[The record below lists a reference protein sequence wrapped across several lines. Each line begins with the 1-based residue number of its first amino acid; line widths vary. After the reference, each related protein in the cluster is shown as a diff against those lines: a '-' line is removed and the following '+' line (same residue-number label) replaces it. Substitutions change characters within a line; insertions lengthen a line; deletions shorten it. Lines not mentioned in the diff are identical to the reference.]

1 MSQHDSPDDSSPVSS
16 LWRGRVLVA
25 IAAIMWSTSGLFAKA
40 PIFDA
45 WPEASRGMLMAFWRA
60 AFASLILAVMVRKV
74 QWSWKLLP
82 LVVAFAL
89 MNWTYLNGMVL
100 CESSLAIW
108 LQYTAPIWACLF
120 AWRLFGERPRGRD
133 WLLLTLA
140 AAGLAIILSA
150 ELRGSSVNGVLYG
163 LASGVFFAAVV
174 VLIRWNKDLD
184 AAWVVFL
191 NHAVTAVL
199 FFPILFYANIY
210 PSTGQLLY
218 LAGFGMFQLGLPYFL
233 LAIAL
238 KSISSHE
245 ASGLTLLE
253 PILVP
258 VWVWA
263 AWGHLAN
270 YEAPRW
276 TTLIGGGLILVALVV
291 HTCLGAR
298 KIYSRQCSS
307 PKS

>member
-1 MSQHDSPDDSSPVSS
+1 M
-16 LWRGRVLVA
+16 LVA

-40 PIFDA
+40 PVFDA

-60 AFASLILAVMVRKV
+60 AFASLILAIMVRKI
-74 QWSWKLLP
+74 QWTWKLLP

-133 WLLLTLA
+133 WLLLTMA

-150 ELRGSSVNGVLYG
+150 ELRGSSVDGVMYG
-163 LASGVFFAAVV
+163 LASGVLFAAVV

-191 NHAVTAVL
+191 NHAVTTVVFL
-199 FFPILFYANIY
+199 PILFYANIY
-210 PSTGQLLY
+210 PSTEQLFY
-218 LAGFGMFQLGLPYFL
+218 LAGFGIFQLGLPYLL

-253 PILVP
+253 PIFVP
-258 VWVWA
+258 VWVWL

-276 TTLIGGGLILVALVV
+276 TTIIGGGLILVGLVV

-298 KIYSRQCSS
+298 KIHSLHHPIPRGDA
-307 PKS
+307 